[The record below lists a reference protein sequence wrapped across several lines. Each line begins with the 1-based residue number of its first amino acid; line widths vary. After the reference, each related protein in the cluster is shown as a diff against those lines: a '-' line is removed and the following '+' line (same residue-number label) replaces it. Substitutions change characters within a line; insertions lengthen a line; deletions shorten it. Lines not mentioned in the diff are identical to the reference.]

1 LINIIRV
8 LYKKLT
14 APNTNA
20 NGSTQYKKAVRA
32 TLILGISLTKAQFW
46 KWSSN
51 RISNL

>member
-1 LINIIRV
+1 
-8 LYKKLT
+8 
-14 APNTNA
+14 
-20 NGSTQYKKAVRA
+20 VRA